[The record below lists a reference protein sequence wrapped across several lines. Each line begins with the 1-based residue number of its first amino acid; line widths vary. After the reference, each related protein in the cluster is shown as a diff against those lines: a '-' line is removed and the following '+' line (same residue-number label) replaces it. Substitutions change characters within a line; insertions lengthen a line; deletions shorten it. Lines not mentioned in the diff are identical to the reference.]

1 MARPL
6 VSLSE
11 KRADTPEEVR
21 AQTMRSLLG
30 ASLGG
35 LGAGV
40 LGGGLWHLIRDY
52 LRGESPE
59 RRAPTLQLSALRSAA
74 PDAEE
79 EDEEE
84 LSEELSEALGQE
96 RPVEYAKAAG
106 YWSELAGNLAN
117 PINHFGGSLVGAIA
131 APFSETRKLREQAAA
146 DKDLWKN
153 FLIPGW
159 ASHNAMK
166 RLGHSIRGPEIAEA
180 REDLEDE
187 RVDERHEVR
196 KKRDGDGDG
205 KVNDG
210 TPAEKDA
217 SFLQPY
223 TPTSMADV
231 TWEPAAYIAA
241 AGLSAGAGWELI
253 SWLRKRALKVKR
265 EQELTAAREEYEAAL
280 RDQFGTKEGAAT
292 KYASLDNLYDA
303 VSVHLTEK
311 SARGPLTGY
320 TAVPGSGIA
329 KDVLTSIKDMMFS
342 PAVSRDYWKY
352 AVVTP
357 ALLAALGFGYS
368 GYASQRDRSKEKAL
382 TEALRRREIELRARK
397 PVPLRAVD
405 AAEEE

>member
-1 MARPL
+1 

-59 RRAPTLQLSALRSAA
+59 RRAPTLQLSSLRSVA

-106 YWSELAGNLAN
+106 
-117 PINHFGGSLVGAIA
+117 
-131 APFSETRKLREQAAA
+131 
-146 DKDLWKN
+146 
-153 FLIPGW
+153 
-159 ASHNAMK
+159 
-166 RLGHSIRGPEIAEA
+166 
-180 REDLEDE
+180 
-187 RVDERHEVR
+187 
-196 KKRDGDGDG
+196 
-205 KVNDG
+205 
-210 TPAEKDA
+210 
-217 SFLQPY
+217 FLQPY
-223 TPTSMADV
+223 TPTSMDDV

-311 SARGPLTGY
+311 SARGRLTGY
-320 TAVPGSGIA
+320 TATPGSGIA
-329 KDVLTSIKDMMFS
+329 KDVLTSIKDVIFS